1 MESVAASAAEGCP
14 IDMSSGSIRHQ
25 NDGELVGRKR
35 RYSRM
40 DGLMK
45 KYLSEDAASPAQSRV
60 VSQSGPVE
68 DRACRPWN
76 RSDFFHRLR
85 SFENVYDW
93 FAKPP
98 YLSPVAAALHGW
110 RCSGRD
116 RLFCGVCEA
125 AFVDDSS
132 SPRPSA
138 ASDGAF
144 LQTLHR
150 EGCPWRDNVCDE
162 TFRNIPPFDFDAA
175 AFSRWSHVAKAL
187 FSAIAGADATVRV
200 SFESET
206 QEGDSDRLFVDCS
219 AFSGVTWL
227 PPGDVDAP
235 FAEMPDLLRRAMQK
249 LGVSADSHRW
259 ATVRPAAVAALVLSV
274 SGWAGAESGDTTA
287 GGRVD
292 LCCDFCRRRS
302 PLVVGKAFDPLRQ
315 HRSYCAWISPQH
327 RDGAVG
333 WRYLC
338 EQLRL
343 HLSAEDAA
351 SAETRDAAAAS
362 RPPPVDTAA
371 AAVQPD
377 PAQIFARVSHV
388 LRSEL

>member
-1 MESVAASAAEGCP
+1 M
-14 IDMSSGSIRHQ
+14 
-25 NDGELVGRKR
+25 
-35 RYSRM
+35 
-40 DGLMK
+40 
-45 KYLSEDAASPAQSRV
+45 
-60 VSQSGPVE
+60 
-68 DRACRPWN
+68 
-76 RSDFFHRLR
+76 
-85 SFENVYDW
+85 YDW

-125 AFVDDSS
+125 SFVDDSS
-132 SPRPSA
+132 SPCPSLV

-162 TFRNIPPFDFDAA
+162 TFRNIPVFDFDAA
-175 AFSRWSHVAKAL
+175 AFSRWSQEAKAL
-187 FSAIAGADATVRV
+187 YRAIAGADATVRV
-200 SFESET
+200 SFASET

-219 AFSGVTWL
+219 AFSGIAWL
-227 PPGDVDAP
+227 PPGDADAP

-249 LGVSADSHRW
+249 LGVSTADPVS
-259 ATVRPAAVAALVLSV
+259 AAVAALVLSV
-274 SGWAGAESGDTTA
+274 SGWVGAESGDATA
-287 GGRVD
+287 GGPRID

-302 PLVVGKAFDPLRQ
+302 PLVVAKAFDPLRQ
-315 HRSYCAWISPQH
+315 HRSYCAWISPQYP
-327 RDGAVG
+327 DGAVG

-338 EQLRL
+338 EQLSL

-351 SAETRDAAAAS
+351 SAETRGAAAVS
-362 RPPPVDTAA
+362 RPPPVDAP
-371 AAVQPD
+371 VQPD

-388 LRSEL
+388 LHSEL